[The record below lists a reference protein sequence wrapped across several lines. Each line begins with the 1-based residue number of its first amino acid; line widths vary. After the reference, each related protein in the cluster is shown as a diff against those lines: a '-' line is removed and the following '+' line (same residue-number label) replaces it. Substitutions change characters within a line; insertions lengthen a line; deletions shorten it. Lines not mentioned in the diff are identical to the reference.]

1 MKRVVFSRIRVFASP
16 RDPRLGWLC
25 AGHVRV
31 RCALGRS
38 GPTRFKREG
47 DGATPVGAFPL
58 FGIFH
63 RPDKGPRPR
72 TVLPTRPIAMRDGWC
87 DAPRHRLYNRLVRLP
102 FDASHE
108 EMWRS
113 DDMYDLVLDIGW
125 NRGRGRERP
134 FAPQRGRPRAA
145 PSPRKPLK
153 GMGSAIFMHLARPGY
168 SPTAGCVALDGAAL
182 RRLVPRI
189 GPRTRLVI
197 G

>member
-1 MKRVVFSRIRVFASP
+1 M
-16 RDPRLGWLC
+16 
-25 AGHVRV
+25 

-38 GPTRFKREG
+38 GLTRFKREG

-58 FGIFH
+58 LGLFH

-72 TVLPTRPIAMRDGWC
+72 ALLPTKRTAPSDGWC
-87 DAPRHRLYNRLVRLP
+87 DAPRHRLYNTRVRRP

-108 EMWRS
+108 EMWRA
-113 DDMYDLVLDIGW
+113 DDMYDVVLDIGW

-134 FAPQRGRPRAA
+134 VAPRRGPRSA
-145 PSPRKPLK
+145 PSPRTPLK

-168 SPTAGCVALDGAAL
+168 APTAGCVALSGADL
-182 RRLVPRI
+182 RRLVPRV

>member
-1 MKRVVFSRIRVFASP
+1 MKRVVFSRIQVFASP
-16 RDPRLGWLC
+16 GDPRLGWLC
-25 AGHVRV
+25 AGHFRV

-38 GPTRFKREG
+38 GLTRFKREG

-58 FGIFH
+58 LALFH

-72 TVLPTRPIAMRDGWC
+72 TLLPTRAIAARDGWC
-87 DAPRHRLYNRLVRLP
+87 DAPRHRRYNTLVRRP
-102 FDASHE
+102 FAASHE
-108 EMWRS
+108 EMRRE
-113 DDMYDLVLDIGW
+113 DDMYDIVLDIGW
-125 NRGRGRERP
+125 NRGRASGRP
-134 FAPQRGRPRAA
+134 APAKRDCPRAA

-168 SPTAGCVALDGAAL
+168 APTAGCVALKGPDL

-189 GPRTRLVI
+189 GPRTRIVI